1 MNIIAEQIYMKY
13 DFDKNWSSFI
23 NWTEAF
29 EIRRSVYSALQAGLL
44 TKIHE
49 SEFSLLRRICQ
60 GNHLLR
66 FHTFSRHRDGNT
78 AR

>member
-29 EIRRSVYSALQAGLL
+29 EIRRSVFSALQAGLL
-44 TKIHE
+44 TKIHFVE
-49 SEFSLLRRICQ
+49 ENCAKEIIC
-60 GNHLLR
+60 
-66 FHTFSRHRDGNT
+66 
-78 AR
+78 